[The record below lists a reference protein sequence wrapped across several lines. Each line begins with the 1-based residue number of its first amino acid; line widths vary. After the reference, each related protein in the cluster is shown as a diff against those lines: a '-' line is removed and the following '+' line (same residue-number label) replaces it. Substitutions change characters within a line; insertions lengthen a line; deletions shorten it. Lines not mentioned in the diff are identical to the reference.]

1 MSARK
6 PDPAPLTPEGTRS
19 PASVAHSP
27 GNRHCCPTPPPHW
40 TVDPTHTTHIAAKA
54 KRCPLCRAEPGQ
66 PCQNVARRPLY
77 GDRLHNARTE
87 AP

>member
-6 PDPAPLTPEGTRS
+6 RNPATRTPDGTGK

-27 GNRHCCPTPPPHW
+27 GNRHRCDCAPPHW
-40 TVDPTHTTHIAAKA
+40 TVDPTHPLHIAAKA
-54 KRCPLCRAEPGQ
+54 QRCPICHATPGQ
-66 PCQNVARRPLY
+66 PCTNIASRPLY